1 MGFVEDWRRLEGTYL
16 VAYNTVQAMVE
27 TACSITAWVEP
38 HPYPP
43 TYGVLNRGMVA
54 RYYVRRLPTLIEEWE
69 RHRPARAVAH
79 AAASAAH
86 LAAAG
91 MAGKV
96 LAACK

>member
-1 MGFVEDWRRLEGTYL
+1 MSFISQWRCL
-16 VAYNTVQAMVE
+16 VGEYIVANSTVQAMVE
-27 TACSITAWVEP
+27 TARSITAWVEP
-38 HPYPP
+38 HPYRP

-54 RYYVRRLPTLIEEWE
+54 RYYVRRLPTLIKEWE
-69 RHRPARAVAH
+69 RDRPARAVAH

-91 MAGKV
+91 LAGKV